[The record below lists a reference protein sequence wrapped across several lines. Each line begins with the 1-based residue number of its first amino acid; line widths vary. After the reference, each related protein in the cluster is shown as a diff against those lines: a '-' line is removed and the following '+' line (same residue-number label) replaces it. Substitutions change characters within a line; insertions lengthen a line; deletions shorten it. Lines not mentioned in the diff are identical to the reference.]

1 MTKVFVIFLLLFNI
15 YHQSSGFFQ
24 SPDKTTEKQCFCEL
38 KGNVDDCS
46 CSVDTVDYYNNVK
59 IFPRLKSLLQSNYF
73 RFYKVNLH
81 NDCPFWKD
89 VDFECA
95 MRFCHVKP
103 CEEKDLPVELQDDDE
118 NSKKEAPH
126 DKYMKENQHLGCKE
140 DYNKELDLVNKS
152 ISEKQ
157 HEELQKWSEHDEA
170 QGNFCVLDDHQEKAE
185 YVDLTLNPERFTG
198 YQGRSAHRIWQ
209 TIYKENCF
217 KSPKISKEQTSY
229 NKLMKTK
236 VLMET
241 CLEERVFYRM
251 VSGLHASIN
260 VHLAANF
267 LQTEKDSPMGLVS
280 PNGHWGPNLKE
291 FVARF
296 SPETTYGEGE
306 KWLRNLYFAYL
317 VELRAIAKVAPYLRN
332 EEFFTGIENSD
343 KEVRLAINDLLNV
356 IEAFPSHFD
365 ESIMFNGVNIN
376 LKNEFRE
383 KFLNISRIMDCVGC
397 DKCRLWGKLQ
407 TQGMGTALKILFSG
421 KFEHNTLENNVYVT
435 DSPIKE
441 DFKMRRSEIVALF
454 NAFGRLSSSIYFIEL
469 FRNQLR

>member
-1 MTKVFVIFLLLFNI
+1 
-15 YHQSSGFFQ
+15 
-24 SPDKTTEKQCFCEL
+24 
-38 KGNVDDCS
+38 
-46 CSVDTVDYYNNVK
+46 
-59 IFPRLKSLLQSNYF
+59 
-73 RFYKVNLH
+73 
-81 NDCPFWKD
+81 
-89 VDFECA
+89 
-95 MRFCHVKP
+95 
-103 CEEKDLPVELQDDDE
+103 
-118 NSKKEAPH
+118 
-126 DKYMKENQHLGCKE
+126 
-140 DYNKELDLVNKS
+140 
-152 ISEKQ
+152 
-157 HEELQKWSEHDEA
+157 
-170 QGNFCVLDDHQEKAE
+170 
-185 YVDLTLNPERFTG
+185 
-198 YQGRSAHRIWQ
+198 
-209 TIYKENCF
+209 
-217 KSPKISKEQTSY
+217 
-229 NKLMKTK
+229 MKTK

-267 LQTEKDSPMGLVS
+267 LQTEKDSPLGLVS

-356 IEAFPSHFD
+356 IESFPSHFD

-421 KFEHNTLENNVYVT
+421 KFEHNTLENNIYVT
-435 DSPIKE
+435 DSPIKD

-454 NAFGRLSSSIYFIEL
+454 NAFGR
-469 FRNQLR
+469 